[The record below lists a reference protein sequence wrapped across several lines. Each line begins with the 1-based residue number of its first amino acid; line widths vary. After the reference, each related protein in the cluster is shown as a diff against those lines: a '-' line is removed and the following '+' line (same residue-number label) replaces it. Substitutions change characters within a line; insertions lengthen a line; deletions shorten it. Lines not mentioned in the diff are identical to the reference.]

1 VESYKDLPWQK
12 KKTPKEKLFFFNDTE
27 GLTYLLPNKIR
38 LGTGELS
45 LSKPMPAPAPGPV
58 DGYCHDIK
66 NIPARLTAP
75 LNKCCQLTSA
85 PQNVGLAGSRTKLPL
100 HCSTC
105 SLGNPL
111 IPVSIYPFFPR
122 FFKTF
127 ICFYFKL
134 FFYYFYMVRIVKI
147 YFLIILIYF

>member
-85 PQNVGLAGSRTKLPL
+85 PQNVGLAVVEPNCLCTAPHAALAI
-100 HCSTC
+100 H
-105 SLGNPL
+105 
-111 IPVSIYPFFPR
+111 
-122 FFKTF
+122 
-127 ICFYFKL
+127 
-134 FFYYFYMVRIVKI
+134 
-147 YFLIILIYF
+147 